1 MAYYYAFQRFF
12 TSWSTVALGTVTT
25 CQLNVRTKGMQSKVD
40 LEDYFDLS
48 SVAQVNNSCF
58 GIITDKALSG

>member
-1 MAYYYAFQRFF
+1 M
-12 TSWSTVALGTVTT
+12 ALGTVTT
-25 CQLNVRTKGMQSKVD
+25 CQLNVRTKGTQSKDD

-58 GIITDKALSG
+58 GIITDEALSG